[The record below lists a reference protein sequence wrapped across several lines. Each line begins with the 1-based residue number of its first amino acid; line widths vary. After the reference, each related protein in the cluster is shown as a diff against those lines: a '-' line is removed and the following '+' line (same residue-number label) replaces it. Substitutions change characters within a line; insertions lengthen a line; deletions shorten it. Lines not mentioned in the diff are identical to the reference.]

1 MSVDLD
7 RLMARADELW
17 EESIIPSLSDFIKI
31 EALSPSFEP
40 NWKEKGELDATIDLF
55 TKWLVEQEL
64 EGMEYKVH
72 RIGESTPV
80 LLVTVEGTGPGEVI
94 FY

>member
-17 EESIIPSLSDFIKI
+17 EESIIPSLTDFIEI

-40 NWKEKGELDATIDLF
+40 NWKEKGELNATINLF
-55 TKWLVEQEL
+55 TKWLVDQEL
-64 EGMEYKVH
+64 EGMELSLIH
-72 RIGESTPV
+72 I
-80 LLVTVEGTGPGEVI
+80 
-94 FY
+94 